1 VISWTT
7 EATTEW
13 LMFKTKTG
21 PTATSPAKRITI
33 TTSDPNEPH
42 EVLDIV
48 RGVSVLAS
56 NVLKDTRES
65 IRNLSGGD
73 MQHYSSLI
81 AASFDLARSRMED
94 AALALE
100 ADAVVTVRT
109 QTVSLAE
116 GAAEVICYGTAVRFV
131 EAKP

>member
-1 VISWTT
+1 
-7 EATTEW
+7 
-13 LMFKTKTG
+13 MFKKKTR
-21 PTATSPAKRITI
+21 PIEPPQAKRIMI
-33 TTSDPNEPH
+33 MTSDTREPH

-81 AASFDLARSRMED
+81 TASFDLARSRMED
-94 AALALE
+94 AALALG
-100 ADAVVTVRT
+100 ADAVVSVRT

-116 GAAEVICYGTAVRFV
+116 GAAEVICYGTAVRFQKI
-131 EAKP
+131 KP

>member
-1 VISWTT
+1 
-7 EATTEW
+7 
-13 LMFKTKTG
+13 MFKRKNEQIE
-21 PTATSPAKRITI
+21 PPPSKRITS
-33 TTSDPNEPH
+33 TTSDPKQPY
-42 EVLDIV
+42 EVLGIV

-73 MQHYSSLI
+73 MQHYSALI
-81 AASFDLARSRMED
+81 AASFDLAKSRMEE
-94 AALALE
+94 AALALG

-131 EAKP
+131 EKAL

>member
-1 VISWTT
+1 
-7 EATTEW
+7 
-13 LMFKTKTG
+13 MFKKKTA
-21 PTATSPAKRITI
+21 PVMSAPRKRITV
-33 TTSDPNEPH
+33 TTSDPSKPH
-42 EVLDIV
+42 EVLDMV

-65 IRNLSGGD
+65 LRNLSGGD
-73 MQHYSSLI
+73 MQHYSSLV

-131 EAKP
+131 KAET